1 MRAHQ
6 LNARILVVDDDPTLL
21 AVFVEALTA
30 EGYRVATASNGR
42 LALDRMREARYDVIF
57 CDIRMPELDGI
68 GLYRVLERD
77 HPELCPR
84 IIFVTGY
91 GLSPDIQAFVLE
103 TGVPILW
110 KPFHV
115 AEICWIARLM
125 LGVKKAQKG

>member
-6 LNARILVVDDDPTLL
+6 LNARILVVEDDPTLL
-21 AVFVEALTA
+21 AVFVEALA
-30 EGYRVATASNGR
+30 ADGYRVTTASNGR
-42 LALDRMREARYDVIF
+42 LALEQLREERYALIF

-68 GLYRVLERD
+68 GLYRVLEQD
-77 HPELCPR
+77 YPHLCPR

-125 LGVKKAQKG
+125 LGVRKG